1 VPALEPQSVL
11 PVVQW
16 FAALGLILYRMVGER
31 FGDDDGMG
39 SEGHQGQAAES
50 IELYAASGVE
60 LTR

>member
-31 FGDDDGMG
+31 FGDDDG
-39 SEGHQGQAAES
+39 